1 MPMENNIQ
9 DFTKDTDN
17 YDFILFARYKKT
29 PTMELRNLI
38 VTNNLNLVY
47 KISSLYKTDSIDAK
61 ELQQE
66 GFIGLIKAVD
76 TFDYNRGIKFSTYA
90 VQWIRQAISR
100 YIDNNSRTI
109 RLPVRYICDYRKF
122 SRLKQQY
129 ILQYGAE
136 PTNKYLSDNLG
147 LCKQRIEQ
155 LADTANMNIISL
167 NTPDRTGS
175 DNCEASIQLQ
185 DVIDDCS
192 AVLPLQQIE
201 LDIDMKMLLKNIER
215 ITTAEEYDILL
226 LRCGFYNDQPYTL
239 KETGIQL
246 GIAPNQV
253 HRIEQRVLKR
263 IRKTD
268 FFKNIQD
275 FREYL
280 Y

>member
-1 MPMENNIQ
+1 
-9 DFTKDTDN
+9 
-17 YDFILFARYKKT
+17 
-29 PTMELRNLI
+29 
-38 VTNNLNLVY
+38 
-47 KISSLYKTDSIDAK
+47 
-61 ELQQE
+61 
-66 GFIGLIKAVD
+66 
-76 TFDYNRGIKFSTYA
+76 
-90 VQWIRQAISR
+90 
-100 YIDNNSRTI
+100 
-109 RLPVRYICDYRKF
+109 
-122 SRLKQQY
+122 
-129 ILQYGAE
+129 
-136 PTNKYLSDNLG
+136 
-147 LCKQRIEQ
+147 
-155 LADTANMNIISL
+155 MNIISL

-226 LRCGFYNDQPYTL
+226 LRCGFYNDRPYTL